1 MIWFSSFRILDDA
14 KWIYI
19 YNQAL
24 SPRGNYTVTSPLLIE
39 LIQLEIRKPLIKI
52 DDNAEALDRKLL
64 EPVSTFRDT
73 SMILSHQYQNS
84 GAIKR
89 RVIPKMFSWC
99 RDLRFLHFDTWFWN
113 AGMDENIINLIF
125 NPLFLLIA
133 VKLALPRLSNQK
145 ETACHYKNWYFG
157 VHSFFRCHL
166 DIYPWSL
173 FQSDSLFFLCF
184 LIRNL
189 VAIWSAVDTAGWDSS
204 MKNWSRGVRH
214 IQVHHAR

>member
-1 MIWFSSFRILDDA
+1 MVVYLRVSRAVIWFSSFRKLDDA

-39 LIQLEIRKPLIKI
+39 LIQLEIRKSLIKI

-113 AGMDENIINLIF
+113 TRMDENIINLMF
-125 NPLFLLIA
+125 NPLFLN
-133 VKLALPRLSNQK
+133 LAYPRSSNQK
-145 ETACHYKNWYFG
+145 ETVCHYENWYFD
-157 VHSFFRCHL
+157 VHSFF
-166 DIYPWSL
+166 
-173 FQSDSLFFLCF
+173 
-184 LIRNL
+184 
-189 VAIWSAVDTAGWDSS
+189 
-204 MKNWSRGVRH
+204 SR
-214 IQVHHAR
+214 